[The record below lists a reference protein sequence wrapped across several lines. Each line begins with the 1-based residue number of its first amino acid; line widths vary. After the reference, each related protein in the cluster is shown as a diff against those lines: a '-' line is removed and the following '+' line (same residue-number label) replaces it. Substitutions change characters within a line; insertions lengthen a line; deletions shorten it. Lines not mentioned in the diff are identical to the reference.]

1 MCADPRRSARRLYFY
16 SLGEIKF
23 TDTVYL
29 IYLSDLVLI
38 LFLKVLRRNKIIQLL
53 TYMVSIEV

>member
-1 MCADPRRSARRLYFY
+1 MCADPRRSALRLYFY

-23 TDTVYL
+23 TDTV
-29 IYLSDLVLI
+29 YLSDLVLI
-38 LFLKVLRRNKIIQLL
+38 LFLKVLRRNKIRQLL